1 MIMTPLENNHIDK
14 TKSAPRI
21 ANFMLKLPS
30 KLTVF
35 DTETTGTGKDALIVS
50 YGSVELDLITN
61 EISDH
66 FEIFVDPELSEEE
79 IGTYEEYAYK
89 VTNIAIPGMTNCDAH
104 KFVDKRAFTETIC
117 ARLRKIE
124 NMIAHNATFDKR
136 MLDQTLL
143 LETSFLESLEIEL
156 FCSLQLSRKTFD
168 KDQVGSF
175 SLDSLCTHTGV
186 DNSSRKFHGAL
197 LDAEL
202 TAEYLIKIN
211 ERNLLDIRS

>member
-1 MIMTPLENNHIDK
+1 MM
-14 TKSAPRI
+14 
-21 ANFMLKLPS
+21 KLPR

-66 FEIFVDPELSEEE
+66 FEIFVDPELSDEE

-89 VTNIAIPGMTNCDAH
+89 VTNIAIPGMSSCDARN
-104 KFVDKRAFTETIC
+104 FVNKQEFTEKIC
-117 ARLRKIE
+117 SRLSNIE
-124 NMIAHNATFDKR
+124 HMIAHNAPFDKR

-143 LETSFLESLEIEL
+143 LETSIIEKLEIEL

-175 SLDSLCTHTGV
+175 SLDSLCKHTSV

-202 TAEYLIKIN
+202 TAKYLIKIN
-211 ERNLLDIRS
+211 ERNLLHIRS

>member
-1 MIMTPLENNHIDK
+1 
-14 TKSAPRI
+14 
-21 ANFMLKLPS
+21 MLNLPS

-35 DTETTGTGKDALIVS
+35 DTETTGTGKDASIVS

-104 KFVDKRAFTETIC
+104 KFVDKQAFTETIC
-117 ARLRKIE
+117 ARLRSVE
-124 NMIAHNATFDKR
+124 NMIAHNASFDKR

-143 LETSFLESLEIEL
+143 LETPFLESLEIEL
-156 FCSLQLSRKTFD
+156 FCSLQLSRRTFD

-175 SLDSLCTHTGV
+175 SLDSLCKHTGV

-202 TAEYLIKIN
+202 TAKYLIKIN
-211 ERNLLDIRS
+211 ERNLLHIGS

>member
-1 MIMTPLENNHIDK
+1 
-14 TKSAPRI
+14 
-21 ANFMLKLPS
+21 MLKLPR

-89 VTNIAIPGMTNCDAH
+89 VTNIAIPGMTSCDAR
-104 KFVDKRAFTETIC
+104 KFVNKHEFTEKIC
-117 ARLRKIE
+117 SRLSNIE
-124 NMIAHNATFDKR
+124 HMIAHNAPFDKR

-143 LETSFLESLEIEL
+143 LETSIIEKLEIEL

-175 SLDSLCTHTGV
+175 SLDSLCKHTGV

-202 TAEYLIKIN
+202 TAKYLIKIN
-211 ERNLLDIRS
+211 ERNLLHIRS

>member
-1 MIMTPLENNHIDK
+1 MM
-14 TKSAPRI
+14 
-21 ANFMLKLPS
+21 KLPR

-66 FEIFVDPELSEEE
+66 FEIFVDPELSDEE

-89 VTNIAIPGMTNCDAH
+89 VTNIAIPGMSSCDARN
-104 KFVDKRAFTETIC
+104 FVNKQEFTEKIC
-117 ARLRKIE
+117 SRLSNIE
-124 NMIAHNATFDKR
+124 HMIAHNAPFDKR

-143 LETSFLESLEIEL
+143 LETSIIEKLEIEL

-175 SLDSLCTHTGV
+175 SLDSLCKHTGV

-202 TAEYLIKIN
+202 TAKYLIKIN
-211 ERNLLDIRS
+211 ERNLLHIRSETANY

>member
-1 MIMTPLENNHIDK
+1 
-14 TKSAPRI
+14 
-21 ANFMLKLPS
+21 MLKLPR

-66 FEIFVDPELSEEE
+66 FEIFVDPELSDEE

-89 VTNIAIPGMTNCDAH
+89 VTNIAIPGMTSCHARN
-104 KFVDKRAFTETIC
+104 FVNKQEFTEKIC
-117 ARLRKIE
+117 SRLSNIE
-124 NMIAHNATFDKR
+124 HMIAHNAPFDKR

-143 LETSFLESLEIEL
+143 LETSIIEKLEIEL

-175 SLDSLCTHTGV
+175 SLDSLCKYTGI

-202 TAEYLIKIN
+202 TAKYLIKIN
-211 ERNLLDIRS
+211 ERNLLHIRI